1 MKKKREKSVV
11 GLVLAFGLL
20 VYGLGSV
27 PLTQA
32 ATLDNGIWV
41 VDVQKNNGE
50 PTMEVFVDGSLIGE
64 YSEIQVFHS
73 TADLSQSSTTENS
86 WPQIFSVKANGYLR
100 ALSLGMDWGTSFV
113 TTGYWNATVNYYFNL
128 LKIKKINILW
138 KDVGDNLSMEAEASD
153 ILDSP
158 YIYTNNLSITIERPT
173 LSRVRVELSYDLLA
187 AQDFSID
194 QGRMED
200 HEGFKVAQ
208 FSSMYIDESQHDA
221 NKAAYTGINRGWI
234 TAYFSEDS
242 SDSFIFTNP
251 ENMKDDSLYLL
262 HTDTSPRQTPNCSI
276 ELVSPVSNNCAPQGW
291 ITSSTDPNDDNVGL
305 WVNWE
310 NAAVSYNAGD
320 TIGNFHYYLN
330 TFSIAILDVCP
341 SGCEYSTIQSAIDA
355 ASDGDTVLVHDGTY
369 VENIDFSGKAITVRS
384 VNGAEYTTIDG
395 NASGS
400 VVTFNSGE
408 GNSSVLNGFTI
419 TNGSGTLFEFEDL
432 LLMIGGG
439 VYCENSSPNIT
450 NCAISSNT
458 AISGGGIFCSSE
470 SSPTIANCIISNN
483 TAGEDSGGIFCD
495 WNSSPT
501 ITNCAIS
508 GNSASDEGGGI
519 GCWETSTPTIT
530 NCIISSNSGVYGGGI
545 HCEDYSTPTITN
557 CTISSNS
564 DVYGG
569 GIHCYEFASPTVVNS
584 IIWGNSGGGDQI
596 ELFDSSSI
604 DITYSDIQGGW
615 TGTGNI
621 DNDPLFVG
629 SSDYHLTTASP
640 CIDAGTNSAPELS
653 DTDFEGDPRIID
665 GDNDGTAT
673 VDIGADER
681 LDTDGDYIP
690 DYLENRSCT
699 DPFDAD
705 TDDDGILDGAEDDN
719 HNGIIDPG
727 ETDPCKIDTDG
738 DGIQDGT
745 ESGITE
751 PVPDPDGNGPLLG
764 TDTNVFI
771 PDADPTTT
779 IDPLKKDTD
788 GDGLTDGE
796 EEDRNYNGLVD
807 PGETDPNNPDSDGD
821 GYNDGEE
828 VSAGSNPLSEYS
840 YPAETAIS
848 LKQGFNLIAIPAD
861 VSTQYDLKDWL
872 PVLGDNTEVE
882 KVMVYDGQTGKFIT
896 LIPGDPLN
904 ESFIL
909 NGGEGLIVYAKQDK
923 ETAFTSVL
931 CSTHDLKPGFNLI
944 GFACPPEGYTAFQ
957 LLSDLGSENVA
968 SIQRYSTK
976 KGAFETAGFGPDGQ
990 VVGVDFPIV
999 PGEGYFIYMK

>member
-41 VDVQKNNGE
+41 VDVRVNNGE

-86 WPQIFSVKANGYLR
+86 WPEIFSVKANGYLR
-100 ALSLGMDWGTSFV
+100 PLFLGMDWGTSFV

-187 AQDFSID
+187 AQNFTID
-194 QGRMED
+194 QGRMEN

-234 TAYFSEDS
+234 TANFSEDS

-395 NASGS
+395 NTSGS

-458 AISGGGIFCSSE
+458 AISG
-470 SSPTIANCIISNN
+470 
-483 TAGEDSGGIFCD
+483 GGIFCD

-564 DVYGG
+564 GVYGG

-629 SSDYHLTTASP
+629 SSDYHLTTSP

-705 TDDDGILDGAEDDN
+705 TDDDGILDGAEDNN
-719 HNGIIDPG
+719 HNGVIDPG

-771 PDADPTTT
+771 PDADPSTTT
-779 IDPLKKDTD
+779 DPTDPDTD
-788 GDGLTDGE
+788 DDGVSDGQ
-796 EEDRNYNGLVD
+796 EDANHNGRVD
-807 PGETDPNNPDSDGD
+807 AGETDPSD
-821 GYNDGEE
+821 N
-828 VSAGSNPLSEYS
+828 SSRPTIILLNKGS
-840 YPAETAIS
+840 
-848 LKQGFNLIAIPAD
+848 
-861 VSTQYDLKDWL
+861 
-872 PVLGDNTEVE
+872 VLGDSSEIE
-882 KVMVYDGQTGKFIT
+882 KVMVYDEANSRFVT
-896 LIPGDPLN
+896 LIPGDSSNP
-904 ESFIL
+904 SFEL
-909 NGGEGLIVYAKQDK
+909 QGGEGLIIYATGEKQVRFENVY
-923 ETAFTSVL
+923 
-931 CSTHDLKPGFNLI
+931 CSSLDLQQGFNLI
-944 GFACPPEGYTAFQ
+944 GIACPTEGYSAFD
-957 LLSDLGSENVA
+957 LLSNLGSGNVS

-976 KGAFETAGFGPDGQ
+976 KGAFETAGFAADGGL
-990 VVGVDFPIV
+990 VGVNFAIV
-999 PGEGYFIYMK
+999 PGEGYFIYLK